1 MYNSQVCQDNFVDI
15 ITNNKKNGYFL
26 DIGAGTGGIRGRY
39 NGFYSNTYYFE
50 HLGWNGIAI
59 DYDIDY
65 INEAS
70 SYRKCKLIHADLLDK
85 NINDI
90 LRECEAPQIIDY
102 LSFDVDDATMKVL
115 YDIDLSSYQFNI
127 ITFEHNYFHYE
138 SKPAWSNEKSQKE
151 SKILREISREKFI
164 SNGYDL
170 LCADVLLNG
179 NNSIE
184 DWYIHKNMFDDRM
197 KKIKCSYKDCKK
209 IIEDSQNL
217 Q

>member
-1 MYNSQVCQDNFVDI
+1 MDI
-15 ITNNKKNGYFL
+15 ITNNKKNGFFL
-26 DIGAGTGGIRGRY
+26 DIGAGTGGIKGQY

-50 HLGWNGIAI
+50 HLNWGGIAI

-65 INEAS
+65 IKEAS
-70 SYRKCKLIHADLLDK
+70 IYRKCKLINADLFNI

-115 YDIDLSSYQFNI
+115 FDIDLVSYRFNV

-151 SKILREISREKFI
+151 SKLLREISREKFI
-164 SNGYDL
+164 SNGYEL
-170 LCADVLLNG
+170 LCADVLFKG

-197 KKIKCSYKDCKK
+197 QKIKCSYKDCEK